1 MRIGCPERNFIV
13 NSVLL
18 NIAAFSRKSAVVITA
33 SLTLLLFVPPVI
45 GQPKERPLSD
55 LRDTQGTFCG
65 PDGFG
70 CTQFLPPVRN
80 FVVWSDLPPNRTKIA
95 IVDYFGFANDCFGG
109 AFGTTWSGKITE
121 RALADGTAE
130 VTVLLFTDNAL
141 TWVVD
146 YDSFVTPPAQAIVR
160 TWMEHDELVFLRS
173 GRDSSLTR

>member
-45 GQPKERPLSD
+45 GQPTERPLSD

-80 FVVWSDLPPNRTKIA
+80 FVVWSDLPSPLTNLPTKIVA
-95 IVDYFGFANDCFGG
+95 VDYFGFANDCFGG

-130 VTVLLFTDNAL
+130 VTVLL
-141 TWVVD
+141 
-146 YDSFVTPPAQAIVR
+146 
-160 TWMEHDELVFLRS
+160 
-173 GRDSSLTR
+173 